1 MLFTWIK
8 LKIATCNYDRQ
19 DCFRTERNN
28 VKCVWYKHWPVEV
41 RFVSSFWD
49 SLKNWHGFSL
59 IWPKMIPA
67 QGLLN
72 KAGWHNIGLIT
83 QQVSIGLKQY
93 GDRAIC
99 TKHQKGGKRVLC
111 VFFFFFHTCMIQG
124 QCQPGDTNT
133 FLLRNCSILL
143 AWLFIIWFRNVITF
157 HTVYHKVVMITLV
170 KD

>member
-111 VFFFFFHTCMIQG
+111 VFFLFFSYMY
-124 QCQPGDTNT
+124 DTRT
-133 FLLRNCSILL
+133 MPTGRYKHIFVKK
-143 AWLFIIWFRNVITF
+143 LFYFVGLVI
-157 HTVYHKVVMITLV
+157 YHLV
-170 KD
+170 PKFYNISHCLP